1 MLHCATRTRMC
12 ADLALTSCTIVG
24 HGRRHVNTARRLYC
38 MLYDKSLVVLSAH
51 TAYVKIPCNDV
62 TVRTFLA
69 GTSGLCNSDIS
80 SDRKSSET
88 RMAEQ
93 RPREVSR
100 SGLVAVS
107 DPQPMLLL
115 PRRSALGHLHEGDAC
130 CATLR
135 YLVTDRRR
143 QFRLVN
149 LPRPIYKSKYVF
161 HSTIHC
167 RQ

>member
-1 MLHCATRTRMC
+1 MCRLNIVILHHSRT
-12 ADLALTSCTIVG
+12 LASARK
-24 HGRRHVNTARRLYC
+24 HRRLYPVRQITRC
-38 MLYDKSLVVLSAH
+38 LVRI
-51 TAYVKIPCNDV
+51 AYVEIPCNDV
-62 TVRTFLA
+62 TVCTFLA

-115 PRRSALGHLHEGDAC
+115 PRRSALGHLHEGDA
-130 CATLR
+130 
-135 YLVTDRRR
+135 
-143 QFRLVN
+143 
-149 LPRPIYKSKYVF
+149 
-161 HSTIHC
+161 
-167 RQ
+167 